1 MKAIN
6 QQHQALPKPVID
18 RKMERIMRDVA
29 IENITLTVG
38 GKILLDG
45 ADVFL
50 PQGRKFGLIGKN
62 GIGKT

>member
-1 MKAIN
+1 
-6 QQHQALPKPVID
+6 
-18 RKMERIMRDVA
+18 MERVQSDVA

-50 PQGRKFGLIGKN
+50 PYGRKFGLIGNN

>member
-1 MKAIN
+1 
-6 QQHQALPKPVID
+6 
-18 RKMERIMRDVA
+18 MERVQSDVA

-50 PQGRKFGLIGKN
+50 PYGRKFGLIGKN